1 MQKRTFPMYMFLNCL
16 TLGIYGFVVA
26 KQMGEEIDALC
37 KGDGQEP
44 AVGYVANA
52 FIRLVPGF
60 GPLYY
65 NYWWY
70 QQINRIKL
78 NANRYGLTV
87 KESGTDAILMRTVLE
102 APMAGITALI
112 VGLAMLL
119 PSLLVLLFTLI
130 HPVMGII
137 FGILFGVVL
146 GFFSAEL
153 TAGAAICNF
162 YLMKNLN
169 RFADEYRNG
178 AAPFDPMAYEY
189 YPDVAAKYPNFLPNA
204 VNGVKAAPVIIHD
217 NPPADDPYTK
227 PLTETKVGTL
237 IGVKGTFA
245 GYSFAMENGEEVVI
259 GKDAKVSQVVIET
272 AYKEISRKHV
282 GVRYDIIRDQYCV
295 VDYSSNGTWANG
307 SKMIPG
313 QEAYLPHGTEL
324 KLANDKNI
332 FRLG

>member
-26 KQMGEEIDALC
+26 KKMGEEINALC
-37 KGDGQEP
+37 KGDDQEP

-52 FIRLVPGF
+52 FIRLIPGF
-60 GPLYY
+60 GILYY

-78 NANRYGLTV
+78 NANRYDLTV
-87 KESGTDAILMRTVLE
+87 KESGTEAFLMRTVV
-102 APMAGITALI
+102 PMTGITLLI
-112 VGLAMLL
+112 IGLASLL
-119 PSLLVLLFTLI
+119 PGLLVLLFTLI

-137 FGILFGVVL
+137 FGILFVVIL
-146 GFFSAEL
+146 AFFSGEL
-153 TAGAAICNF
+153 TAGAAISNY

-169 RFADEYRNG
+169 RFADVYRNG
-178 AAPFDPMAYEY
+178 ATLFDPMAYEY
-189 YPDVAAKYPNFLPNA
+189 YPTVDKKYPNFLPNA
-204 VNGVKAAPVIIHD
+204 VNGVVVAP
-217 NPPADDPYTK
+217 PPVAPIDDGPVYTD
-227 PLTETKVGTL
+227 PIPSVKVGTL

-245 GYSFAMENGEEVVI
+245 GYRFDMVNGEEIVI
-259 GKDAKVSQVVIET
+259 GKDAKEAQVVIET

-295 VDYSSNGTWANG
+295 VDYSSNGTWVNG